1 MDSFIFS
8 INSTLPVFLVMLLG
22 LILRKIN
29 ILNDEFVKVCNKFNF
44 TVTLPVML
52 FSDISQTDIIHD
64 FDVKYVF
71 FTAGVVAAAFFI
83 IWILAKIFIKD
94 KTSVGAFVQASYRSS
109 AAVLGTAFIMNMYGN
124 SGMAPLMIIGS
135 VPLFNIFAVLVLTFE
150 DPAADPDNKR
160 NTDNIKKAALNVL
173 KNPIIISIF
182 LGIVSSLLGIKYP
195 AVISK
200 TLSSVASL
208 ASPLALI
215 AVGAGFKFS
224 KTIKKIKPVIASSV
238 IKLIVLPACIIPLAA
253 MNGFVDEKLVALIIM
268 AGSPTTPSSYI
279 MAESMNGDGNLTS
292 GSIMLTTLCS
302 SVTLTLWIFIC
313 KSKGLIA

>member
-1 MDSFIFS
+1 
-8 INSTLPVFLVMLLG
+8 MLLG
-22 LILRKIN
+22 LILKKIN
-29 ILNDEFVKVCNKFNF
+29 VLNDEFVKVCNKFNF

-52 FSDISQTDIIHD
+52 FNDISQTDIIHD

-71 FTAGVVAAAFFI
+71 FTAGTVAAAFFI

-94 KTSVGAFVQASYRSS
+94 KASVGAFVQASYRSS
-109 AAVLGTAFIMNMYGN
+109 AAVLGTAFIMNMYGT

-135 VPLFNIFAVLVLTFE
+135 VPLFNVFAVLVLTFE
-150 DPAADPDNKR
+150 DPTADTDNKR
-160 NTDNIKKAALNVL
+160 NTDSIKKAALNVL

-182 LGIVSSLLGIKYP
+182 LGMVSSLLGIKYP

-253 MNGFVDEKLVALIIM
+253 MNGFADEKLVALIIM

-279 MAESMNGDGNLTS
+279 MAESMNGDGNLTL

-313 KSKGLIA
+313 KSRGLIA